1 MFSAKAPLKA
11 GFLVLLV
18 LVSPPQLRQW
28 KTIFLKW
35 ENKSN
40 IFSISSG
47 FSFFEFIPLSR
58 HMLPLA
64 WKFQEKRMVFS
75 VKTASY
81 SAYCIS
87 FCIQV
92 SQLCYAVIFVT
103 VLRASPK
110 SWNRAI
116 MWNLWLTNLLKLI
129 NKSLSWRKKAWS
141 ALACPAASTK
151 WNESKWCAIVLI

>member
-35 ENKSN
+35 ENRSN
-40 IFSISSG
+40 IFSVSSG

-81 SAYCIS
+81 SA
-87 FCIQV
+87 
-92 SQLCYAVIFVT
+92 
-103 VLRASPK
+103 
-110 SWNRAI
+110 
-116 MWNLWLTNLLKLI
+116 
-129 NKSLSWRKKAWS
+129 
-141 ALACPAASTK
+141 
-151 WNESKWCAIVLI
+151 